1 MSDSKN
7 ILKQFKDLLSKIDTK
22 FAEKAPDCN
31 INHLKA
37 QLLGVEQTIT
47 KLNKKNVQIPD
58 ELRNLKIKLIN
69 DIDNWKAD
77 QELRRESIALCK
89 AFLKKQKLLESQQ
102 KPEND
107 SSTQLKLFN
116 E

>member
-7 ILKQFKDLLSKIDTK
+7 ILKQFKDILGKIENK
-22 FAEKAPDCN
+22 FAEQTPDCN
-31 INHLKA
+31 INHLKT

-69 DIDNWKAD
+69 DIDNLKAD
-77 QELRRESIALCK
+77 QELRRETIALCK
-89 AFLKKQKLLESQQ
+89 AYLKKQKQLDNQN
-102 KPEND
+102 KPDND
-107 SSTQLKLFN
+107 SSPQLKLFN
-116 E
+116 D